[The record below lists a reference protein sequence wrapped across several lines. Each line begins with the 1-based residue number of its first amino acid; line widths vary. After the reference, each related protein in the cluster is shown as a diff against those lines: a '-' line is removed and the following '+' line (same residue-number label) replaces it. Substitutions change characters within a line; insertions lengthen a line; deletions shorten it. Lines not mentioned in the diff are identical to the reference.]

1 MLLFL
6 FPSILAM
13 SHETLEFSEVLDW
26 VRGFL
31 KVHVSFFLDGL
42 L

>member
-13 SHETLEFSEVLDW
+13 SQTLELSEVLGLGLLLG
-26 VRGFL
+26 GFL
-31 KVHVSFFLDGL
+31 KVHVSPSSS
-42 L
+42 